1 MVSIFERGIIRRC
14 QRGNVKLP
22 QIYFKVCVPNLKHT
36 HKGEQEEFAFKRE
49 RERECCKYIYI
60 NI

>member
-49 RERECCKYIYI
+49 RERVL
-60 NI
+60 